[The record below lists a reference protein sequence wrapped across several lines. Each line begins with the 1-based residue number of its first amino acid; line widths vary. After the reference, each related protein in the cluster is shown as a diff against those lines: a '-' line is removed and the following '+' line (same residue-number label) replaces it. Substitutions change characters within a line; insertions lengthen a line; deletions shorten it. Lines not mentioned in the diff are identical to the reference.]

1 MSDVP
6 TRLLREALRDR
17 ITPAL
22 SSGCIDIETLAAW
35 SEGTLS
41 ARDRAAVESH
51 ASGCARCQGS
61 LAAMAR
67 TAPLVPARSWWRASN
82 LGWLVPLATAA
93 VAVVV
98 WINIPETRLEQTVAP
113 PRAAEPSSSTSR
125 SAPAAPAASS
135 PTSARPSA
143 PDSRPAESK
152 DAEGA
157 KAASAPPETV
167 APQRETRAD
176 ERRATDATEAAQ
188 SALRRTE
195 SVNATPNGIHDTVA
209 RSASARALTK
219 MAAAPTEVISPN
231 QDVRW
236 RILTGGGVERS
247 IDGGSTW
254 QTQSTGVPATLTAG
268 YAPSPAICWL
278 VGPGGIVVLTTDGRT
293 WRRLPFPEAIDL
305 ASVRASDEATAI
317 VTAADGRTFATIDG
331 GNTWRAR

>member
-17 ITPAL
+17 ITPAP
-22 SSGCIDIETLAAW
+22 SSDCIDTEGLAAW

-51 ASGCARCQGS
+51 ASGCVRCQAS